1 MDVAFELQVR
11 AFSRPTRHL
20 VSLAG
25 GYFRYPEGDCWT
37 RGALEAVHGE
47 VCIRRIH
54 RRLDPHLEVMSLMI
68 TKHGPARG
76 WGKAKKAMIRHGLVP
91 REERGAVVMYE
102 A

>member
-1 MDVAFELQVR
+1 
-11 AFSRPTRHL
+11 
-20 VSLAG
+20 
-25 GYFRYPEGDCWT
+25 
-37 RGALEAVHGE
+37 
-47 VCIRRIH
+47 
-54 RRLDPHLEVMSLMI
+54 MI